1 MKFAT
6 EIVKE
11 IKERGSVNVPKGYV
25 TGEPFE
31 AWLCERRNYVDSD
44 KCRSRT

>member
-6 EIVKE
+6 EIIKG
-11 IKERGSVNVPKGYV
+11 IKERGNVNVSKGYV

-31 AWLCERRNYVDSD
+31 KWLYERRNYVDSD

>member
-11 IKERGSVNVPKGYV
+11 IKKRGNVNVSKGCV
-25 TGEPFE
+25 TGESFE
-31 AWLCERRNYVDSD
+31 KWLYERRNYADSN
-44 KCRSRT
+44 KRRSRT